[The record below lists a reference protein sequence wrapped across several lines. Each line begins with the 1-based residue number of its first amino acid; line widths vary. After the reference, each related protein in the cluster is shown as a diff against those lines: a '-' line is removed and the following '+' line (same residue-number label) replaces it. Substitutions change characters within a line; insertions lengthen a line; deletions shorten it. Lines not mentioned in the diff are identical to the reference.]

1 MNKKDLIVKVLEGM
15 GFKPYVDEDGDVEF
29 RFQMKTIF
37 ALIGNESDNYLVLNM
52 PQFYEIE
59 DGEEAI
65 ALAACNKTT
74 RELKLIKVFVDQNF
88 KTISANSEFL
98 YVDEDSLVKNIEYS
112 LEILSIVRRLY
123 RRTFEDMKQ

>member
-1 MNKKDLIVKVLEGM
+1 MIVKVLEKM
-15 GFKPYVDEDGDVEF
+15 GFRPYVDEDGDVGF

-37 ALIGNESDNYLVLNM
+37 VLNSNESENYLVLNM

-59 DGEEAI
+59 DGDEAI
-65 ALAACNKTT
+65 ALTACNKVT

-98 YVDEDSLVKNIEYS
+98 YADEDSLVKNIEYS
-112 LEILSIVRRLY
+112 LEILSVVRRLY